1 MSGEEEQLIEIF
13 TTFIER
19 FTQGM
24 EAFEYKGKQI
34 GTGIFLINY
43 IGKHPNCSM
52 SEVIEFLK
60 LIPSS
65 ATRRIDKLVTHGLVI
80 RTNDEEDRRIV
91 NLNLSEQG
99 IELYRNFFKRRL
111 FAMEMMKKVVDP
123 NDLKTFFKVLKT
135 GLELES
141 KIEEKQDFFKLKQD

>member
-1 MSGEEEQLIEIF
+1 MIGEEEQLIEIF

-34 GTGIFLINY
+34 GTGIFLINF

-52 SEVIEFLK
+52 SEIVEFLK
-60 LIPSS
+60 LIPSA
-65 ATRRIDKLVTHGLVI
+65 ATRRIDKLVNFGLVI
-80 RTNDEEDRRIV
+80 RTNDENDRRIV
-91 NLNLSEQG
+91 NLDLSEEG
-99 IELYRNFFKRRL
+99 IVLYKNFFKRRL
-111 FAMEMMKKVVDP
+111 VAMEMMKDVVDP

-135 GLELES
+135 GLELDS
-141 KIEEKQDFFKLKQD
+141 KIKEKQEFIEIKEG